1 MIDFPTEYKD
11 IEQKYPEV
19 ARVHHQLAELCHAAG
34 PLDEKTRRL
43 TKLAAAI
50 GSGIKGAVKSH
61 TRRALK
67 IGINADELRHTAVL
81 TATTI
86 GFPAMV
92 GALRWIEEVLLERE
106 TEEL

>member
-1 MIDFPTEYKD
+1 MIDFPTEYED
-11 IEQKYPEV
+11 VEQKYPEV
-19 ARVHHQLAELCHAAG
+19 ARAHHHLAGLCHAAG

-43 TKLAAAI
+43 IKLAAAI
-50 GSGIKGAVKSH
+50 GSGLKGAVKSH

-67 IGINADELRHTAVL
+67 ISISADELRHTAVL

-92 GALRWIEEVLLERE
+92 SALRWIEEVLLEKE
-106 TEEL
+106 AGEL